1 MEVIKANL
9 KRVQEELENAGYP
22 LFADLLSGYLSRFC
36 DKGEWIVGV
45 LGDDLVGKST
55 IINTMIGEERI
66 PTSVIPSS
74 ADITLRYGEKEAL
87 FTSDGNVDKK
97 DLVEIVEE
105 ENSVEI
111 VIPNTILKDNNVV
124 LKEFH
129 GILNRQKQN
138 DITLLSEVYKCD
150 SVVLVLSAEHLLS
163 ESECRFID
171 NYVQYIG
178 ANHLLVVIN
187 KLSSVSKGD
196 REHLLEYAEKQMSGR
211 FPNVKWILYDE
222 SELTVI
228 KKRVNQD
235 IGKEVL
241 LLLNANKDEKQ
252 AKEPLKNMLLYIKE
266 RLQKDADKLQKEQ
279 LEALEE
285 SKRKN
290 EKLAELKKLE
300 TASIEEALIEF
311 KQKRNIA
318 IKQIDE
324 FIQNQFERI
333 SLELLNEYTQSA
345 DKKNWYEKE
354 LQITWKRFVLEI
366 SKQTDKFTYQ
376 TILADVEWI
385 NGILQTKLGLDSV
398 SLEMSA
404 RKMKKAEK
412 LIPYGT
418 YRRYAPIGAGGMA
431 IIGYCLFNIVGA
443 AIGLGSGLLA
453 YSYLGAKEKMQ
464 DDEIKKEITSGIRE
478 ISDEVRK
485 TSRKDIEA
493 VYDNI
498 LNEFEKEAMRI
509 IDSKYK
515 FTDINENNQ
524 NAERDKVL
532 KIIKLMEEI

>member
-1 MEVIKANL
+1 M
-9 KRVQEELENAGYP
+9 
-22 LFADLLSGYLSRFC
+22 
-36 DKGEWIVGV
+36 
-45 LGDDLVGKST
+45 
-55 IINTMIGEERI
+55 
-66 PTSVIPSS
+66 
-74 ADITLRYGEKEAL
+74 
-87 FTSDGNVDKK
+87 
-97 DLVEIVEE
+97 
-105 ENSVEI
+105 
-111 VIPNTILKDNNVV
+111 
-124 LKEFH
+124 
-129 GILNRQKQN
+129 
-138 DITLLSEVYKCD
+138 
-150 SVVLVLSAEHLLS
+150 LSAEHLLS

-345 DKKNWYEKE
+345 DKKIGTKRSYKLPGKDLFWKFPSR
-354 LQITWKRFVLEI
+354 QINLRIKRFWQMLSGLMEY
-366 SKQTDKFTYQ
+366 SKQ
-376 TILADVEWI
+376 
-385 NGILQTKLGLDSV
+385 N
-398 SLEMSA
+398 
-404 RKMKKAEK
+404 
-412 LIPYGT
+412 
-418 YRRYAPIGAGGMA
+418 
-431 IIGYCLFNIVGA
+431 
-443 AIGLGSGLLA
+443 
-453 YSYLGAKEKMQ
+453 
-464 DDEIKKEITSGIRE
+464 
-478 ISDEVRK
+478 
-485 TSRKDIEA
+485 
-493 VYDNI
+493 
-498 LNEFEKEAMRI
+498 
-509 IDSKYK
+509 
-515 FTDINENNQ
+515 
-524 NAERDKVL
+524 
-532 KIIKLMEEI
+532 